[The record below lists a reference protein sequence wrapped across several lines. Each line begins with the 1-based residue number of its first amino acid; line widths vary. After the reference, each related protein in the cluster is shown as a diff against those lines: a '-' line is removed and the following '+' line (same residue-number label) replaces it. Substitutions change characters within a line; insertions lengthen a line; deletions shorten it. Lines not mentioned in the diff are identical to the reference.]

1 MKANKIYEKI
11 EELIFKKY
19 RTKTAFCKTTE
30 RNHTSFRTIVN
41 RVTNGHRDS
50 QINKTESILNNL
62 GYELCIRP
70 IKKDEE

>member
-11 EELIFKKY
+11 EELVFKKY
-19 RTKTAFCKTTE
+19 RTKTAFCETTK

-41 RVTNGHRDS
+41 RVTNEHRDS
-50 QINKTESILNNL
+50 QVNKTESILNDL

-70 IKKDEE
+70 IEKEEE